1 MKVIKNEEGIAIILA
16 LLMLLVMSIMA
27 VTASFISN
35 SDFRMMSVHKSGQEA
50 FLASETCVTIA
61 KRRLEEIGAAPLFLK
76 LQSAASNPDPTTIST
91 LNAIVIL
98 ENMDPQDDGADVVD
112 WLGPLCRS
120 GPRIWDSASQGPGLF
135 INIPEAT
142 KSNGRPVADESVGQ
156 ATTAITVPFNVMGKA
171 SKDKDK
177 DDTDP
182 EINTGTELEIGIEVF
197 VVGAT
202 DPIYSSR

>member
-1 MKVIKNEEGIAIILA
+1 MKMINNEEGIAIILA
-16 LLMLLVMSIMA
+16 LIMLLVMSIMA
-27 VTASFISN
+27 VTASYLSN
-35 SDFRMMSVHKSGQEA
+35 TDFRMMAVHKRGQEA
-50 FLASETCVTIA
+50 FLAAETCVTIA

-76 LQSAASNPDPTTIST
+76 LQSAAINPDPTTIST

-98 ENMDPQDDGADVVD
+98 ENMDAQDDGKAQDD
-112 WLGPLCRS
+112 WFGPLCRS
-120 GPRIWDSASQGPGLF
+120 GPRIWDSATQGPGLF

-156 ATTAITVPFNVMGKA
+156 ATTAITVPFNVMGK
-171 SKDKDK
+171 SSDDEDK
-177 DDTDP
+177 DDTD
-182 EINTGTELEIGIEVF
+182 EQINTGIELEIGIEVF

>member
-1 MKVIKNEEGIAIILA
+1 MKIIKNEEGIAIILA
-16 LLMLLVMSIMA
+16 LIMLLVMSIMA
-27 VTASFISN
+27 VTASFLSN
-35 SDFRMMSVHKSGQEA
+35 TDFRMMSVHKRGQEA
-50 FLASETCVTIA
+50 FLAAETCVTIA

-76 LQSAASNPDPTTIST
+76 LQSAASDPLTIST

-98 ENMDPQDDGADVVD
+98 ENMDAQDDGKAVD
-112 WLGPLCRS
+112 DWFGPLCRS
-120 GPRIWDSASQGPGLF
+120 GPRIWDSATQGPGLF

-156 ATTAITVPFNVMGKA
+156 ATTAITVPFNVVGK
-171 SKDKDK
+171 SSDDEDK
-177 DDTDP
+177 DDTD
-182 EINTGTELEIGIEVF
+182 EQINTGIELEIGIEVF